1 MAFKLTSSA
10 FSAEETIPDRYTC
23 EGAGVSPPL
32 EWANAPE
39 GTEEFAL
46 VCEDPDAPG
55 GTFTHW
61 LLYGIPAEIEELP
74 EDVPPDGTL
83 SWGAVQG
90 RNDFG
95 NIGYGGPCPPI
106 GETHRY
112 FFRMYALSEKLDM
125 PPGATRAQLLSEAE
139 DRAIARAGL
148 MGTFAQRVA
157 PGGVAGEG

>member
-1 MAFKLTSSA
+1 MAFELRSSA

-23 EGAGVSPPL
+23 EGADVSPPL
-32 EWANAPE
+32 KWANAPE
-39 GTEEFAL
+39 GTQEYAL
-46 VCEDPDAPG
+46 ICEDPDAPG

-61 LLYGIPAEIEELP
+61 LLYGIPPEIEELP
-74 EDVPPDGTL
+74 EDVPQDGTL

-95 NIGYGGPCPPI
+95 NTGYGGPCPPI

-112 FFRMYALSEKLDM
+112 FFRIYALGERLDM
-125 PPGATRAQLLSEAE
+125 PPGATRAQLLREAE

-148 MGTFAQRVA
+148 MGTFAQSVA
-157 PGGVAGEG
+157 PGGVVGEG